1 MAGEHSLLSPS
12 GAHRWMRCPGS
23 LGLESKL
30 PDQPSRYAAEG
41 TIAHQIASECL
52 QSQLDNPN
60 GNQKS
65 QADPL
70 GKLLVPEDYL
80 GRMMSADGFEFLVT
94 KDMVAHVEKYIE
106 FVYHTA
112 GEEGQI
118 LVEKRVDFSSA
129 IGVPNSTGTADAII
143 LFPNRITAIDLKYG
157 MGVRVDA
164 DHNEQALLYLVGAV
178 NDYGMLVEA
187 DDYVMIIFQPRI
199 DHISE
204 ACVTQEQL
212 DEFVEEA
219 RLAAIA
225 ALDHENPRLE
235 PGEKQCRFC
244 KAKATCPALKNEVQL
259 AVGHVADKTDF
270 ADLAEVGV
278 EPLAYAMDRVPL
290 VEHWCKAIRAEVERR
305 LFDRMEVSGYK
316 IVEGRKGNRA
326 WADEDNAIKTLK
338 GFKLKQEEMY
348 DMKLISPTTAEKLLK
363 KTKPKQWEKLDKLIL
378 RADGKPS
385 VAPATDKR
393 PALDVS
399 TVSEDTF
406 RDLIASSEK
415 ED

>member
-1 MAGEHSLLSPS
+1 MLSPS

-30 PDQPSRYAAEG
+30 SDQPSKYAAEG
-41 TIAHQIASECL
+41 TIAHQVASECL
-52 QSQLDNPN
+52 QDRIN
-60 GNQKS
+60 GGS
-65 QADPL
+65 MTPD
-70 GKLLVPEDYL
+70 DYL
-80 GRMMSADGFEFLVT
+80 GRMMEADGFEFCVT

-106 FVYHTA
+106 FVFQTA

-118 LVEKRVDFSSA
+118 LVEKRVDFSAA
-129 IGVPNSTGTADAII
+129 IGVPNSTGTADTII
-143 LFPNRITAIDLKYG
+143 LFPKRITAIDLKYG

-164 DHNEQALLYLVGAV
+164 EHNEQALLYLTGAV
-178 NDYGMLVEA
+178 NDYSMLVEA

-204 ACVTQEQL
+204 ARVTQEQL
-212 DEFVEEA
+212 DEFIEEA

-244 KAKATCPALKNEVQL
+244 KAKATCPALKNEIQSV
-259 AVGHVADKTDF
+259 VGHLATKADF
-270 ADLAEVGV
+270 ADITGIGEDTLAN
-278 EPLAYAMDRVPL
+278 AMDNVPL

-305 LFDRMEVSGYK
+305 LFDRQDVPGYK

-326 WADEDNAIKTLK
+326 WSDEEAAADAMKSA
-338 GFKLKQEEMY
+338 KLKQNEMY

-363 KTKPKQWEKLDKLIL
+363 KTKPKLWTKMQDIIT
-378 RADGKPS
+378 RSDGKPS

-393 PALDVS
+393 PALDVL
-399 TVSEDTF
+399 TVSEDAF
-406 RDLIASSEK
+406 RDVLASSEK
-415 ED
+415 EE

>member
-23 LGLESKL
+23 LALESKI
-30 PDQPSRYAAEG
+30 PDQPSKYAAEG
-41 TIAHQIASECL
+41 TVAHQIGSECI
-52 QSQLDNPN
+52 QSRLDG
-60 GNQKS
+60 GNI
-65 QADPL
+65 
-70 GKLLVPEDYL
+70 VPEDYL

-94 KDMVAHVEKYIE
+94 KDMVGHVEKYIE
-106 FVYHTA
+106 FVFQTA
-112 GEEGQI
+112 GEDGQI
-118 LVEKRVDFSSA
+118 LVERRVDFSEA
-129 IGVPNSTGTADAII
+129 IGVPNSTGTADVII
-143 LFPNRITAIDLKYG
+143 LYPNRVTCIDLKYG
-157 MGVRVDA
+157 MGVKVDA
-164 DHNEQALLYLVGAV
+164 EDNDQALLYLVGAV
-178 NDYGMLVEA
+178 ADYGMMVEA
-187 DDYVMIIFQPRI
+187 EDYVMIIFQPRI

-204 ACVTQEQL
+204 ACLTQEQL
-212 DEFVEEA
+212 DAFVVKA
-219 RLAAIA
+219 RAAAQLATSQ
-225 ALDHENPRLE
+225 LDLPESELILV

-244 KAKATCPALKNEVQL
+244 KAKATCPALRDEIRDV
-259 AVGHVADKTDF
+259 VGHLATKDDF

-305 LFDRMEVSGYK
+305 LFDRKEVPGYK
-316 IVEGRKGNRA
+316 LVEGRKGNRA
-326 WADEDNAIKTLK
+326 WTDEEEVIKVMK
-338 GFKLKQEEMY
+338 AGKLKTDEIFEQ
-348 DMKLISPTTAEKLLK
+348 KLISPTTAEKTMRK
-363 KTKPKQWEKLDKLIL
+363 IKPKVWEKLQSVIS